1 MIQNET
7 VLPDGSRVAHDD
19 PSVLRSLSGNF
30 QLKSPSKS
38 SLEESASEP
47 TPSISMDK
55 LADSAEKRMAT
66 MTNAY
71 RQMLES
77 VGENPE
83 REGLLKTP
91 KRAAKAMQFFTK
103 GYDEKISGLFLIIS
117 NYIYICIYIQFL
129 LI

>member
-66 MTNAY
+66 MTQAY

-117 NYIYICIYIQFL
+117 N
-129 LI
+129 